1 MARIEDIER
10 RLQNWARWKL
20 GAVHSGLGYAAMR
33 WAGGVVTPGR
43 RESVIPTIDCEAE
56 ETDRA
61 VQELEPRLRATVEVE
76 YLQGCSLRRKAQQL
90 ACSEPAV
97 KSRIWQAH
105 RQLSHWLADKAQL
118 ARVERAR
125 VETAMRTGA
134 RSAARAPMAKPEH
147 GRQAVR

>member
-61 VQELEPRLRATVEVE
+61 VQALEPRLRVTVEVE

-90 ACSEPAV
+90 SCSEPAV
-97 KSRIWQAH
+97 KARIWQAH
-105 RQLSHWLADKAQL
+105 RQLSHWLAEKNMAAQRERDRVQSALCQSRYSPRRPTL
-118 ARVERAR
+118 AL
-125 VETAMRTGA
+125 
-134 RSAARAPMAKPEH
+134 SA
-147 GRQAVR
+147 

>member
-1 MARIEDIER
+1 LLGGRNKEERMARIEDIER

-20 GAVHSGLGYAAMR
+20 GATHSRLGYAAMR

-61 VQELEPRLRATVEVE
+61 VQALEPRLRATVEVE

-97 KSRIWQAH
+97 KARIWQAH
-105 RQLSHWLADKAQL
+105 RQLSRWLADKVEATRCEQARVAQL
-118 ARVERAR
+118 MASQRLSTHALC
-125 VETAMRTGA
+125 
-134 RSAARAPMAKPEH
+134 SA
-147 GRQAVR
+147 